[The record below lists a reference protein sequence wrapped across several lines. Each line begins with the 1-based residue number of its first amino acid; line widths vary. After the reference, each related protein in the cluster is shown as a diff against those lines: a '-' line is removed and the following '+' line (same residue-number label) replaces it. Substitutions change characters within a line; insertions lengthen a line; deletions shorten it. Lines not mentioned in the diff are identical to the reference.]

1 MTARA
6 WLAATG
12 VVLTISCGG
21 GVTPPPDLPDASSPY
36 PVEVTLGGANLD
48 MSGFTTLDGD
58 VTMVAGGQGGFHVWV
73 KYRIAGAAEE
83 KVTVNYTARR
93 ISDGRLIL
101 RSSSIVV
108 MLGPPGSEGYWES
121 PFPIPAFMCP
131 SPLGVVVENQPLVFT
146 FEVRDGDGALR
157 GGATATFTPHC
168 PSDSQA
174 THCVAICN
182 G

>member
-1 MTARA
+1 LTARA
-6 WLAATG
+6 GLAAS
-12 VVLTISCGG
+12 VVALTIGCGG
-21 GVTPPPDLPDASSPY
+21 GTPPPDLPDASSPY
-36 PVEVTLGGANLD
+36 PVEVMLGGANVD
-48 MSGFTTLDGD
+48 MSGFTALDGD

-83 KVTVNYTARR
+83 MVTVNYTARR

-108 MLGPPGSEGYWES
+108 MLGAPGSEGYWES

-131 SPLGVVVENQPLVFT
+131 SPLGVVVQDQPLMFT
-146 FEVRDGDGALR
+146 FEVRDANGALR
-157 GGATATFTPHC
+157 GSATTTFTPHC
-168 PSDSQA
+168 PTDTQA